1 MSDNKDNKK
10 KGFFARLFGGSNT
23 SKESNNAKPTPIE
36 KDEIPTLSSVKK
48 MKKADIVDSAK
59 AHGLDLD
66 ISLTKVKLIE
76 AWELHFNS
84 SKVNQEDVLVEEVS
98 LEEAPAEEEEETAT
112 TEQPTLRV
120 PVIKIDLPL
129 PSAEVV
135 ATATYAAVAAVA
147 TTTLATPLFDKLKKQ
162 IQKFLQKKVDKW
174 KKNRQKKK
182 ESLES

>member
-1 MSDNKDNKK
+1 VKAPKLPSALDMPSIPLKQPSAEMPV
-10 KGFFARLFGGSNT
+10 FPPVVIPPSN
-23 SKESNNAKPTPIE
+23 I
-36 KDEIPTLSSVKK
+36 
-48 MKKADIVDSAK
+48 KAPAGV
-59 AHGLDLD
+59 
-66 ISLTKVKLIE
+66 
-76 AWELHFNS
+76 EL
-84 SKVNQEDVLVEEVS
+84 EEVP
-98 LEEAPAEEEEETAT
+98 EETDEAETAT

-120 PVIKIDLPL
+120 PVVKIELPL

-174 KKNRQKKK
+174 KENRLKKK

>member
-1 MSDNKDNKK
+1 M
-10 KGFFARLFGGSNT
+10 
-23 SKESNNAKPTPIE
+23 
-36 KDEIPTLSSVKK
+36 EIPSINLGRGKLP
-48 MKKADIVDSAK
+48 DS
-59 AHGLDLD
+59 LDMPSIPLKPPSAEMPVFPPVV
-66 ISLTKVKLIE
+66 IPPT
-76 AWELHFNS
+76 N
-84 SKVNQEDVLVEEVS
+84 LVAPKGVEIEEVPES
-98 LEEAPAEEEEETAT
+98 TEDEETAT

-174 KKNRQKKK
+174 KENRQKKK
-182 ESLES
+182 ESSES